1 MGTLAVN
8 GSPVEL
14 TMLFAFGFIGY
25 LMRRYD
31 YPVAPMVVGLILG
44 PMAEAQLR
52 RALQISLGDP
62 MILLENPISATLLG
76 IAALALIAPFAMKG
90 LNRFK
95 ASED

>member
-1 MGTLAVN
+1 
-8 GSPVEL
+8 
-14 TMLFAFGFIGY
+14 
-25 LMRRYD
+25 
-31 YPVAPMVVGLILG
+31 MVVGLILG

-62 MILLENPISATLLG
+62 MILLENPGSAILLG
-76 IAALALIAPFAMKG
+76 LAFIGLIAPFVMSG